1 MENHKKFYLNTHI
14 WNNVQVVNASGY
26 SMDMLI
32 QPLYDLARFI
42 EESLEPNRLED
53 FYLN

>member
-1 MENHKKFYLNTHI
+1 
-14 WNNVQVVNASGY
+14 
-26 SMDMLI
+26 MDMLI

-53 FYLN
+53 FYLNQILEVKDILNNWNLRQ

>member
-1 MENHKKFYLNTHI
+1 VL
-14 WNNVQVVNASGY
+14 VVNASGY
-26 SMDMLI
+26 TMDMLI

-53 FYLN
+53 FYLNQILEVKDILNN